1 MPSGEAFTDR
11 QQASIERVRAEVLE
25 RNGLNVSIYVGS
37 LGQSSRARAE
47 SLHAGLGAAARD
59 SVLVAVDPGA
69 KRLEIVTGPG
79 ARRRVDDQAAALA
92 ALTMTS
98 SFGGGDLAGGIVN
111 GVRMLGDHARALPA
125 R

>member
-1 MPSGEAFTDR
+1 VPNGEAFTEK
-11 QQASIERVRAEVLE
+11 QQAAIERSRAEALE
-25 RNGLNVSIYVGS
+25 RNGLHVSVYVGS
-37 LGQSSRARAE
+37 LGGSSRARAE

-59 SVLVAVDPGA
+59 AVLVAVDPAA

-79 ARRRVDDQAAALA
+79 ARRRVDDQSAALA

-111 GVRMLGDHARALPA
+111 GVRMLGDHARTLA

>member
-1 MPSGEAFTDR
+1 VPSGEAFSDK
-11 QQASIERVRAEVLE
+11 QQAAIERARAEVLE
-25 RNGLNVSIYVGS
+25 RHGLHVTVYVGA
-37 LGQSSRARAE
+37 LGPSSRARAE
-47 SLHAGLGAAARD
+47 SLHAGLGPAARD
-59 SVLVAVDPGA
+59 AVLVAVDPAA

-111 GVRMLGDHARALPA
+111 GVRMLGDHARAMPV